1 MEQQGVTVFLGPY
14 GSGKTEIALNYA
26 VGLARGRGGCCGEAD
41 GGRAVWL
48 ADLDLVTPYFR
59 ARDVREAMEREG
71 VRVVAPDPAWGEGDL
86 PVLPPGLSGLL
97 RAGGPGVVDVGG
109 GDTGARV
116 LGSLRPLLEGPG
128 CHVWVVLN
136 PYRPG
141 CTSAAGMSGL
151 AREVA
156 GSSRVRLTGVVS
168 NPHLGGETTPQA
180 VERGHR
186 LVEEAARLLDLP
198 VVMLAALQDIAG
210 QVEKMVGRRVFPLR
224 RYLSLPWE

>member
-1 MEQQGVTVFLGPY
+1 MKQAGVTVFLGPY
-14 GSGKTEIALNYA
+14 GSGKTEVACNYA
-26 VGLARGRGGCCGEAD
+26 VCLARKGGDCGRGPA
-41 GGRAVWL
+41 GGSGVWL

-59 ARDVREAMEREG
+59 ARDVREALERQG

-109 GDTGARV
+109 GHTGARV
-116 LGSLRPLLEGPG
+116 LGSLRPLLGAG
-128 CHVWVVLN
+128 CRIWVVLN

-141 CTSAAGMSGL
+141 CSSPSGMSGL

-156 GSSRVRLTGVVS
+156 ASSRAPLAGVVS
-168 NPHLGGETTPQA
+168 NPHLGGETTPEA

-186 LVEEAARLLDLP
+186 LVEEAARLLGLP

-210 QVEKMVGRRVFPLR
+210 QVETMVGRRVFPLR